1 VLLNHLQRELT
12 VKIVYYGPALSGKTT
27 NLQTIHQRV
36 PPDIRS
42 RLLTVENREDRT
54 LFFDLLP
61 PLLDTG
67 KRYRVKLRVFT
78 VPGHIIHNVTRR
90 VVLQGADAVVFVADS
105 QRSAAAANNAYW
117 SHLQQDMRANGLNPA
132 QIPVV
137 IQFNKRDLLDIKTDA
152 EIEETRR
159 RGEELVIAAVA
170 ARCDGVLET
179 LESVLELAYR
189 RLDLDGMLSKNIG
202 LRGEQFLRQ
211 IFSRIDLAGTRL
223 EGKYVGRKQ
232 LSSALPAIEGER

>member
-1 VLLNHLQRELT
+1 NLLDHWATWRFSGFGRPAPLGAGPVLLNHLQRELT

-27 NLQTIHQRV
+27 NLQTIHQRIQ
-36 PPDIRS
+36 PDVRS

-117 SHLQQDMRANGLNPA
+117 SHLQ
-132 QIPVV
+132 
-137 IQFNKRDLLDIKTDA
+137 
-152 EIEETRR
+152 
-159 RGEELVIAAVA
+159 
-170 ARCDGVLET
+170 
-179 LESVLELAYR
+179 
-189 RLDLDGMLSKNIG
+189 
-202 LRGEQFLRQ
+202 
-211 IFSRIDLAGTRL
+211 
-223 EGKYVGRKQ
+223 
-232 LSSALPAIEGER
+232 